1 MALPKIKIIAN
12 DQKKEINNKDHRCL
26 LKRCF
31 TSHFS
36 WKIKT
41 EIGLH
46 TKGSILLKKNT
57 VFELRL
63 NMVFKKR
70 DMLHLL
76 CYKNLGKLY
85 YKVYNKQHVE
95 EVECVGKFH
104 AGYSIFQSLWVLIS
118 QLNISYRLLT
128 FAQIC
133 TIRNRY

>member
-1 MALPKIKIIAN
+1 M
-12 DQKKEINNKDHRCL
+12 
-26 LKRCF
+26 
-31 TSHFS
+31 
-36 WKIKT
+36 KT

-46 TKGSILLKKNT
+46 TKGVLKKNT

-76 CYKNLGKLY
+76 YYKNLGKLY

-104 AGYSIFQSLWVLIS
+104 AGYSIFQSL
-118 QLNISYRLLT
+118 
-128 FAQIC
+128 
-133 TIRNRY
+133 